1 MKPGFTIAAEDAE
14 DLEIISAQLQD
25 AVARV
30 KDLVYLPK
38 THRFAG
44 VFNRFKWEDAE
55 RVAGRNLRVRSG
67 LYFNNVL
74 GVKSY
79 NLKRDNPYA
88 IVSLLAIQFT
98 PNADEDCGGIVE
110 LLFAGG
116 GAMKLEVECLD
127 AGLTDLSGPWS
138 AQGRPQHQLDDR

>member
-1 MKPGFTIAAEDAE
+1 MKPGFTIAAEDAD

-38 THRFAG
+38 TRRFAG

-55 RVAGRNLRVRSG
+55 RFAGRNLRVRSR

-74 GVKSY
+74 SVKAY

-88 IVSLLAIQFT
+88 IVSLLAIKFT
-98 PNADEDCGGIVE
+98 AATQEDCGGIVE

-127 AGLTDLSGPWS
+127 AGLSDLSGPWS

>member
-14 DLEIISAQLQD
+14 DIEIISAQLQD

-38 THRFAG
+38 AHRFAG

-55 RVAGRNLRVRSG
+55 RFAGRNLRVRSG
-67 LYFNNVL
+67 LHFNNVL
-74 GVKSY
+74 SAKSH

-88 IVSLLAIQFT
+88 IVSLLAIRFA
-98 PNADEDCGGIVE
+98 PNADDDCGGIVE

-127 AGLTDLSGPWS
+127 AGLTDISGPWG
-138 AQGRPQHQLDDR
+138 AQGRPQHPLDDQ

>member
-1 MKPGFTIAAEDAE
+1 MKPGLTIAAEDAV

-38 THRFAG
+38 KHRFAA

-55 RVAGRNLRVRSG
+55 RHIGRNLRVRTG
-67 LYFNNVL
+67 LHFDNVL
-74 GVKSY
+74 SVKAF
-79 NLKRDNPYA
+79 NLQRDNLYA
-88 IVSLLAIQFT
+88 IVSLLAIKFT
-98 PNADEDCGGIVE
+98 PKEPEECGGLVE

-116 GAMKLEVECLD
+116 GALRLDVECLD
-127 AGLTDLSGPWS
+127 AGLTDLSGPWA
-138 AQGRPQHQLDDR
+138 AQGRPQHQLGDT